1 MTEAVP
7 PALIYLLGALIV
19 PFLRGRVRQVFAIAV
34 PVAGFVNFYLISK
47 GVHWKVDLLEF
58 ELILGRADGWS
69 LIFLHIFTVISFV
82 GILYILKDN
91 AALDLSAGLLYA
103 GSAMGAV
110 MAGDLITLFFF
121 WEMLTIGAVLCI
133 LGRKTVAS
141 GAAAKRY
148 LLVHVLGGV
157 ILLAGLVLHLASGG
171 STAFDKIEL
180 SGVGPW
186 LMFLGFG
193 INCAWPVV
201 GAWLTDT
208 YPEASVGGLIF
219 MATFTTKTAVY
230 VLARCLPGEP
240 VLLWI
245 GVAMAVLPLF
255 YAVIENDLRRVL
267 AYCLINQVGFMVVG
281 IGLGTT
287 LSLNGTAA
295 HAYCHVLYKAL
306 LFMAIGSVIYRTGK
320 SKATELGG
328 LFRSMPV
335 TCLFCCIGALSI
347 SAPLFAG
354 FVGKSMI
361 FSAIASSGQ
370 GVVWLALLFGAAGAF
385 LMAGIKVPFFA
396 FFNRDSG
403 IRCEEAPLN
412 QLLAMGTIAAV
423 SILVGILPQQLLY
436 PMLPDLSVGYD
447 PYTVGH
453 VTDQTLFLL
462 FSGLAFTLMLRSG
475 WYPSEIRATNLDAD
489 WIYRKGGPF
498 FYRAMD
504 KGLNAINAGIA
515 RVFLGRVVP
524 GISNFFESGG
534 PRLVCFAMIP
544 VWAIQGLN
552 QEQIEDARRS
562 VFRKAKYGAFPIGIT
577 AFCAVVL
584 LGLLSLFL
592 KVGK

>member
-1 MTEAVP
+1 MPDAVP

-19 PFLRGRVRQVFAIAV
+19 PFLRGRFRQIFALAV
-34 PVAGFVNFYLISK
+34 PVIGFVNFYLITK
-47 GVHWKVDLLEF
+47 GVHWKFELLEF

-69 LIFLHIFTVISFV
+69 LIFLHIFTIISFV

-91 AALDLSAGLLYA
+91 VALDLSAGLLYS
-103 GSAMGAV
+103 GCAMGAV
-110 MAGDLITLFFF
+110 LAGDLITLFFF
-121 WEMLTIGAVLCI
+121 WEMLTVGAVLC
-133 LGRKTVAS
+133 LLARKTPSS
-141 GAAAKRY
+141 GGAAKRY
-148 LLVHVLGGV
+148 LLVHVFGGV
-157 ILLAGLVLHLASGG
+157 VLLGGLVLHLAAGG

-208 YPEASVGGLIF
+208 YPESSIGGLIF

-230 VLARCLPGEP
+230 VLARTFPGEP

-245 GVAMAVLPLF
+245 GVVMIVLPLF

-267 AYCLINQVGFMVVG
+267 AYCLVNQVGFMVVG

-306 LFMAIGSVIYRTGK
+306 LFMAIGSVMYRTGK

-328 LFRSMPV
+328 LVRSMPV

-361 FSAIASSGQ
+361 FSASASG
-370 GVVWLALLFGAAGAF
+370 GHGTVFLVLLFGAAGAF
-385 LMAGIKVPFFA
+385 LMAGVKVPFFA

-403 IRCEEAPLN
+403 LRCEEAPLN
-412 QLLAMGTIAAV
+412 QLLAMGAVAAV
-423 SILVGILPQQLLY
+423 SILVGTFPHQILY
-436 PMLPDLSVGYD
+436 PMLPDLSVSYE

-453 VTDQTLFLL
+453 VTDQILFLL
-462 FSGLAFTLMLRSG
+462 FSGLAFSLMLRAG
-475 WYPSEIRATNLDAD
+475 WYPSEIRSTNLDAD
-489 WIYRKGGPF
+489 WIYRKGGPL
-498 FYRAMD
+498 FYRLAD
-504 KGLNAINAGIA
+504 KGLNGLNAAVG
-515 RVFLGRVVP
+515 RRFLGKFVP
-524 GISNFFESGG
+524 GVTNFFESGG
-534 PRLVCFAMIP
+534 PRLACFIMTPI
-544 VWAIQGLN
+544 WAIQRLTP
-552 QEQIEDARRS
+552 EETDAARHA
-562 VFRKAKYGAFPIGIT
+562 VFRRAKHGAFPIGIT
-577 AFCAVVL
+577 AFFAVIL
-584 LGLLSLFL
+584 LGLLSLLMRF
-592 KVGK
+592 